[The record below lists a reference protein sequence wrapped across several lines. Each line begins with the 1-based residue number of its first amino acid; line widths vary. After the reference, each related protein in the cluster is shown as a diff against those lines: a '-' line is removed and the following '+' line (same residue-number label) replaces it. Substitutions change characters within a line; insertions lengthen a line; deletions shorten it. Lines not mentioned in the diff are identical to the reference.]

1 MHQSPK
7 SPGRGQSKKGF
18 TDVACVPHQRQGSSS
33 ETTCHSNEVVTVGHD
48 EAVLFHHFA
57 VHLGRWLDCTNA
69 SRVFTLS
76 VLDKFRLSP
85 ILYQAVLCFAARHR
99 KESETAEKADHR
111 CVDMLVVRLNDLS
124 VVHDDML
131 LSAVLILHFA
141 DQLNGE
147 LRQSTFAQHLTFTSA
162 IAYGLKGQAAL
173 GRYFKHL
180 ACLTKHWIGRSISIN
195 AS

>member
-1 MHQSPK
+1 MHQSSESPRRTQSEK
-7 SPGRGQSKKGF
+7 NTPGR
-18 TDVACVPHQRQGSSS
+18 TRIPHQRQGSFSKS
-33 ETTCHSNEVVTVGHD
+33 TCHSAKLLAVGHD

-76 VLDKFRLSP
+76 VLDKFRLCP

-99 KESETAEKADHR
+99 REDKVAETAYHR
-111 CVDMLVVRLNDLS
+111 CVTLLIVRLNDRS
-124 VVHDDML
+124 VERDDML

-147 LRQSTFAQHLTFTSA
+147 LCLFT
-162 IAYGLKGQAAL
+162 
-173 GRYFKHL
+173 
-180 ACLTKHWIGRSISIN
+180 
-195 AS
+195 